1 MELRDL
7 LVTPIVF
14 VFVLVIGYL
23 LRQYFT
29 DALNRRYFLPALALK
44 MFGAV
49 VLGLIYQFYYPG
61 GDTFN
66 YHTHGSRHIWN
77 AFIDSPLAGFKLL
90 LNDDT
95 TDPELYRYASRILF
109 LKDSSSFFVVRIAAV
124 FDLFTASSY
133 AATAILFSVFSFV
146 GSWMLYITFYQ
157 KYPELHKPLAV
168 ACLFIPSVVLWGSGV
183 LKDSI
188 VLACLGMLTYETNRL
203 FSERKLSFF
212 HILVFLFAIYCI
224 FSVKKFVL
232 QVFLPS
238 LLLWVFLDQLRK
250 IKSVVVR
257 LLSFPILVCLIVYGG
272 YLSAAKVGEGDG
284 RYALDKISK
293 TVMITAYDIR
303 YYTGKG
309 AGSGYDLGEL
319 DGTIQSMLWLAP
331 AAVNVTLFRPYLWEV
346 ANPLMMFSATESLL
360 FAIGLLFIFLNGRW
374 RIIKNLVKVDIAFCL
389 MFALVFA
396 FVVGVSTFNF
406 GTLARYKILL
416 LPFFAIAMVLL
427 NHQSNN
433 DRKLAVLDATQ

>member
-1 MELRDL
+1 
-7 LVTPIVF
+7 
-14 VFVLVIGYL
+14 
-23 LRQYFT
+23 
-29 DALNRRYFLPALALK
+29 
-44 MFGAV
+44 
-49 VLGLIYQFYYPG
+49 
-61 GDTFN
+61 
-66 YHTHGSRHIWN
+66 
-77 AFIDSPLAGFKLL
+77 
-90 LNDDT
+90 
-95 TDPELYRYASRILF
+95 
-109 LKDSSSFFVVRIAAV
+109 
-124 FDLFTASSY
+124 
-133 AATAILFSVFSFV
+133 
-146 GSWMLYITFYQ
+146 
-157 KYPELHKPLAV
+157 
-168 ACLFIPSVVLWGSGV
+168 
-183 LKDSI
+183 
-188 VLACLGMLTYETNRL
+188 
-203 FSERKLSFF
+203 
-212 HILVFLFAIYCI
+212 
-224 FSVKKFVL
+224 
-232 QVFLPS
+232 
-238 LLLWVFLDQLRK
+238 
-250 IKSVVVR
+250 
-257 LLSFPILVCLIVYGG
+257 
-272 YLSAAKVGEGDG
+272 
-284 RYALDKISK
+284 
-293 TVMITAYDIR
+293 MITAYDIR